1 MHKLSFDPFL
11 FMWSQSNKQCLN
23 TNKCF
28 QSIESNLGL
37 AKQARYPESKV
48 NKIEL
53 IRPSIF
59 RTEVNSGQIQMG
71 GGSEA
76 GHLKFYELSEFVF
89 YRGWLWRWDYAAPN
103 SFFLSEVQTTVA
115 SCKSCGVSG
124 HVTCKQ
130 QLSHCWIVVVLLVLR
145 LTIL

>member
-37 AKQARYPESKV
+37 AKQAKYPESKV

-103 SFFLSEVQTTVA
+103 SFFYLRF
-115 SCKSCGVSG
+115 K
-124 HVTCKQ
+124 
-130 QLSHCWIVVVLLVLR
+130 LLLR
-145 LTIL
+145 LVKVVKCRAMLRVNNSCLVVGLLLSCLCFG

>member
-71 GGSEA
+71 GEVRLAILSFMNYQSLCFTGVDCGDETMQLRTHFFYLRFKLLL
-76 GHLKFYELSEFVF
+76 HLVKVVECRAMLRVNNSCLVVGLLLSCLCF
-89 YRGWLWRWDYAAPN
+89 G
-103 SFFLSEVQTTVA
+103 
-115 SCKSCGVSG
+115 
-124 HVTCKQ
+124 
-130 QLSHCWIVVVLLVLR
+130 
-145 LTIL
+145 